1 MSVGPHFQKAKG
13 ERLVAV
19 GAANDETRSLLLG
32 MLEDLANRIREE
44 SIHATDAAAVLRE
57 LAPFCRPRLDG
68 EGSDLGDLKALLRSR
83 ELRERAPGFFD
94 FHAKVAQGNKPH

>member
-1 MSVGPHFQKAKG
+1 VSIGSSFPKMKG
-13 ERLVAV
+13 EKLVAL

-44 SIHATDAAAVLRE
+44 SIRATDAAAVLRE

-68 EGSDLGDLKALLRSR
+68 EGSDLGDLRALLRSR
-83 ELRERAPGFFD
+83 ELRERVPGFFE
-94 FHAKVAQGNKPH
+94 FHSKVAQGKAH